1 MNYFISLILLLF
13 FFNVFESFIL
23 NVFNEISITDFK
35 DIIYNSKNNS
45 LLKINEINIYDMN
58 KAYIYKS
65 YNISTNSTVSILN
78 LPNYNF
84 IETEF
89 IPILKENNIPYFF
102 RVNYLSIFNELF
114 YYLQIILLFIFIKN
128 LFANNNMFS
137 IFNNKINIINNKNTS
152 LDKKMLSDIYG
163 MKEVK
168 EQIEEFIDFF
178 KNKDKLKD
186 IGCRP
191 IKGILFVGPP
201 GTGKTYF
208 AKTIA
213 NELKMSFINTSG
225 SSFNEV
231 YVGLGAS
238 RVREMFE
245 NARKNKPCIIF
256 IDEIDAIG
264 HIRKSDKYKDSG
276 SDENDNTLNALL
288 VEMDGF
294 SSNNDI
300 FVIGSTNRGDLLDP
314 ALTRTGRFDRKI
326 YFDLPELNDRKE
338 IFKGYL
344 LKYKYFTNNL
354 DELVDKLAKQTTG
367 CNCSDLENI
376 VNEAGILCVR
386 RNQIMIEEIDLINAI
401 DQVLIGRKRVM
412 RILPEE
418 KEIIAYHE
426 AGHTILQYLLKYLT
440 NPVKVTIIPQGK
452 AALGFTKSEANEL
465 KLMNYKQLIHELVV
479 LYGGFLTEELIFG
492 FTKVTSGASNDIER
506 ATEIIKAMIGKY
518 GMTEKVG
525 LINMDNDKLDINY
538 IIEISKRIRNITK
551 ILLEKNMENIEIIK
565 NLLLE
570 KETIYLRDLI
580 EVLGENKIN
589 SKEVELII

>member
-1 MNYFISLILLLF
+1 MKYIFYLFVSLF
-13 FFNVFESFIL
+13 FYNIIYKFLFNTI
-23 NVFNEISITDFK
+23 NEISINDFK
-35 DIIYNSKNNS
+35 EIISYSKKNSIV
-45 LLKINEINIYDMN
+45 KIQEIDIYDMN
-58 KAYIYKS
+58 IAYIYKT
-65 YNISTNSTVSILN
+65 YNVSTNSTVSILN
-78 LPNYNF
+78 LPNYSF
-84 IETEF
+84 IENELL
-89 IPILKENNIPYFF
+89 PILKENNIPYFF
-102 RVNYLSIFNELF
+102 RINYSNIFYELF
-114 YYLQIILLFIFIKN
+114 YYLQIILIISFIKN
-128 LFANNNMFS
+128 SFFGNGMFS
-137 IFNNKINIINNKNTS
+137 IYNNKMNKINDKKNI
-152 LDKKMLSDIYG
+152 DKKMLSDIYG

-178 KNKDKLKD
+178 KNKDQLKE

-191 IKGILFVGPP
+191 VKGILFVGPP

-208 AKTIA
+208 AKAIA
-213 NELKMSFINTSG
+213 NELKMNFINTSG

-264 HIRKSDKYKDSG
+264 HVRKSEKFKDQG

-294 SSNNDI
+294 TSNNDI
-300 FVIGSTNRGDLLDP
+300 FIIGSTNRADLLDP

-326 YFDLPELNDRKE
+326 YFDLPELNDRRE

-344 LKYKYFTNNL
+344 LKYKYSTNNL

-367 CNCSDLENI
+367 CNCSDIENM

-386 RNQIMIEEIDLINAI
+386 RNRLLIEEIDLMNAI

-418 KEIIAYHE
+418 KEIVAYHE

-452 AALGFTKSEANEL
+452 AALGFTKSEANEF
-465 KLMNYKQLIHELVV
+465 KLMNYKQLIHELIV
-479 LYGGFLTEELIFG
+479 LYGGYLTEEMIFG
-492 FTKVTSGASNDIER
+492 SDKITTGASNDIEK
-506 ATEIIKAMIGKY
+506 ATELIKAMIGRY
-518 GMTEKVG
+518 GMAEKVG
-525 LINMDNDKLDINY
+525 LLNIDESKIDFNY
-538 IIEISKRIRNITK
+538 MVEISRKIRQITK
-551 ILLEKNMENIEIIK
+551 KLLEKNRENIEKIK
-565 NLLLE
+565 ILLIE
-570 KETIYLRDLI
+570 KETIYLRDLTNI
-580 EVLGENKIN
+580 LGENQMKSNEI
-589 SKEVELII
+589 EIII